1 MYNKK
6 VHRKGA
12 MRMNKKKLYVSI
24 VEIIVVIAV
33 TIGIFKF
40 VVIPVRIEGISMEN
54 TLHDHSIAMI
64 NAMGIQEDNI
74 HRFDIVV
81 IDSLQLNEKI
91 IKRVIGLPNETV
103 RFENDE
109 LYINDELVQQDF
121 LDQDYVEESKL
132 TYNVEQFTD
141 DFEVTLQDGE
151 YFVMGDNRLRSTDS
165 RELGPFTIDDFVGM
179 KGLVIYPFTDIQW
192 ID

>member
-81 IDSLQLNEKI
+81 IDSQQLNEKI

-121 LDQDYVEESKL
+121 LDQDFVEESKL

-165 RELGPFTIDDFVGM
+165 RELGTFTIDDFVGM

>member
-1 MYNKK
+1 MN
-6 VHRKGA
+6 VQGA
-12 MRMNKKKLYVSI
+12 IAMHKKKLYISI
-24 VEIIVVIAV
+24 VEIIVVIAL

-40 VVIPVRIEGISMEN
+40 VVIPVRIEGVSMEN

-64 NAMGIQEDNI
+64 NAMGIQEENI

-81 IDSLQLNEKI
+81 LNSQQLNEKI

-103 RFENDE
+103 KFLNDE
-109 LYINDELVQQDF
+109 LYINGEHIEQDF
-121 LDQDYVEESKL
+121 LDADFVEKSKL
-132 TYNVEQFTD
+132 TYNVKQFTD

-151 YFVMGDNRLRSTDS
+151 FFVMGDNRLRSTDS
-165 RELGPFTIDDFVGM
+165 RDLGPFQLKDFVGIR
-179 KGLVIYPFTDIQW
+179 GLVIYPFTDIQW